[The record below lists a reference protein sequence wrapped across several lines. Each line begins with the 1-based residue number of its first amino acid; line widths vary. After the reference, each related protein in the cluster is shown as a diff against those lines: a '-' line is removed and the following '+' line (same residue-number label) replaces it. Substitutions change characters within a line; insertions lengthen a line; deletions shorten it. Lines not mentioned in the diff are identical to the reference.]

1 MFILRLEFAD
11 LIMLARLLVDQCFG
25 YQTEVEMARFS
36 LKIRHFQ

>member
-1 MFILRLEFAD
+1 MLILRLEFAD
-11 LIMLARLLVDQCFG
+11 LIMFARLSVDRRFD